1 MSRIGR
7 MSISIPSGVDF
18 RIEKE
23 KVSAKSN
30 KGSCEVSVPSGFQVA
45 VEEGSVKVIAH
56 ELSRKASRKQ
66 SMMHGTLCRL
76 IRNMI
81 HGLSQGFE
89 KDLQLVGVGYRAELQ
104 GKSLKLALGYSHDIF
119 YPIPEGISMVVE
131 KQTLIKVSGIDK
143 HLVGQVAS
151 EVVRFRP
158 PEPYKGKGVRIVGQF
173 LRMKEGKK

>member
-7 MSISIPSGVDF
+7 MSMAIPSGVDF
-18 RIEKE
+18 RVEKE
-23 KVSAKSN
+23 KVAA
-30 KGSCEVSVPSGFQVA
+30 KGSKGFSELPIPAGFQVL
-45 VEEGSVKVIAH
+45 VEQGSVKVIAN
-56 ELSRKASRKQ
+56 EVSRKASRKQ

-76 IRNMI
+76 IRNMV
-81 HGLSQGFE
+81 HGVAQGFE

-104 GKSLKLALGYSHDIF
+104 GKNLKLALGYSHDII
-119 YPIPEGISMVVE
+119 YPIPEGISMTVE
-131 KQTLIKVSGIDK
+131 KQTLIKVSGISK
-143 HLVGQVAS
+143 QQVGQVAS

>member
-7 MSISIPSGVDF
+7 MSITIPSGVDF
-18 RIEKE
+18 RVEKE
-23 KVSAKSN
+23 KVVAKGG
-30 KGSCEVSVPSGFQVA
+30 KGSSEVAVPSGFQV
-45 VEEGSVKVIAH
+45 VIDQGNVTVLAQ
-56 ELSRKASRKQ
+56 EVSRKAARKQ

-81 HGLSQGFE
+81 HGISQGFE

-104 GKSLKLALGYSHDIF
+104 GQSLKLALGYSHDVM
-119 YPIPEGISMVVE
+119 YPIPQGISIGVE

-143 HLVGQVAS
+143 QRVGQVAA
-151 EVVRFRP
+151 ELVRFRP